1 MKDNKLTPGKNIL
14 WESSRM
20 MLPEH
25 KEQLL
30 RHRRELGRQEKP
42 TLDEQRL
49 EELGQT
55 LGIALHEDAALRLT
69 LYDNGERKS
78 IDCTI
83 LQADLH
89 LQRIKV
95 RCSEGSTWVRLADL
109 IGAELL

>member
-30 RHRRELGRQEKP
+30 RHRRKLGKQDKP

-55 LGIALHEDAALRLT
+55 LGIALHEGAALRLT
-69 LYDNGERKS
+69 LYDHGERAS

-83 LQADLH
+83 LHADLH
-89 LQRIKV
+89 LQRMKV